1 MMPGKIKS
9 NFAPI
14 LAIIFTILMIITS
27 IIPYFYEIMYFKI
40 SKYTLSLIIFLGLF
54 FLLKSLKFLK
64 SQNDY
69 SARKMLLF
77 SYIYLPIVQILYVV
91 DKFLIQ

>member
-27 IIPYFYEIMYFKI
+27 IIPYFYDIMYFKI
-40 SKYTLSLIIFLGLF
+40 SKYALSLIIFLGLF
-54 FLLKSLKFLK
+54 FLLKSLKFLN